1 MSAYTRRGFHWTTS
15 SYVNLSFLRAAWGV
29 LTMNTSAHL
38 TNRSKIFPASG
49 DLRSSARLRLLRL
62 ANSNGY
68 GTSEFGCGGIFC
80 PIRHISPLGGSTLI
94 TSAPKSDKMTAALGP
109 AMKLAKST
117 TFNPEKIFSL
127 VIFFVFFDCSI
138 GNHQRP

>member
-1 MSAYTRRGFHWTTS
+1 
-15 SYVNLSFLRAAWGV
+15 
-29 LTMNTSAHL
+29 MNTSAHL
-38 TNRSKIFPASG
+38 TNRSRIFPASG

-62 ANSNGY
+62 ANWNGY
-68 GTSEFGCGGIFC
+68 GTSESGCGGIFC

-127 VIFFVFFDCSI
+127 VIFSVSFDGSI
-138 GNHQRP
+138 GKHQRP